1 MTDTKRLREIVNES
15 GLKYQFIAEKMGLS
29 RFGLMKKIENETE
42 FKTSEV
48 EKLCE
53 ILHIDSV
60 EERMEIFFAKTVEN
74 KATQEVMQ

>member
-74 KATQEVMQ
+74 KTTQEVMQ